1 MKVGKGDIA
10 AQRRR
15 RKARYRGCAVCGE
28 PGSKLCDG
36 CRAVE
41 GVLVAEW
48 EPLLV
53 LYVDG
58 SFVTFSGD
66 RADGGPGHAG
76 AGLVLTRE
84 TGEVLATRSCAFFA
98 ESSSD
103 AEHQAVIRGARW
115 ARGVVIYTDS
125 ESTCEIAMASNN
137 ELDVRFLEL
146 SDRRSAHALAHQ
158 LSVEGRMRQV
168 QRAIPGESGAQTSVD
183 DL

>member
-1 MKVGKGDIA
+1 VKVGKGDIR

-15 RKARYRGCAVCGE
+15 HKARYRGCAVCGD
-28 PGSKLCDG
+28 PGGKRCDG

-41 GVLVAEW
+41 VVLAGEW

-58 SFVTFSGD
+58 SFVTLSGD

-84 TGEVLATRSCAFFA
+84 SGEVLASRSCAFFA

-103 AEHQAVIRGARW
+103 AELQAVIRGARW

-125 ESTCEIAMASNN
+125 ESTCDAAMGSNKD
-137 ELDVRFLEL
+137 LDVRFL
-146 SDRRSAHALAHQ
+146 DHANRRSAYALAHQ
-158 LSVEGRMRQV
+158 LSVEGRTRQA
-168 QRAIPGESGAQTSVD
+168 QRVIPIEETGSSKQC
-183 DL
+183 